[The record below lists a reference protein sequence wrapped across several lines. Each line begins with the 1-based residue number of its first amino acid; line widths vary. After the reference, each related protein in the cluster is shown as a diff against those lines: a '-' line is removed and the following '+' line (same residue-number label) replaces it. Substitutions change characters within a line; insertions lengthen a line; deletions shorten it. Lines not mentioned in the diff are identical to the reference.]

1 MMFALATLFLIN
13 NPWPRPFLHASKQ
26 ESDVQSHHRKKGDLM
41 SSCAIHGG
49 IPHVLSLRGLVE
61 NCFRTLD

>member
-1 MMFALATLFLIN
+1 MA
-13 NPWPRPFLHASKQ
+13 PPFSPVCVYASKQ

-49 IPHVLSLRGLVE
+49 IPHVLGLRGLVE